1 MLIYENQKVV
11 IKTTTTI
18 SISLLFSW
26 WFNNNTPITSL
37 IRTFMNENASVSKI
51 LDIFLYSALCY
62 TELWLFTPN
71 IFAFT
76 PNIFAF
82 TPNSLTEH
90 FFVYRTHFHLFFKQ
104 LTLYI

>member
-1 MLIYENQKVV
+1 
-11 IKTTTTI
+11 
-18 SISLLFSW
+18 
-26 WFNNNTPITSL
+26 
-37 IRTFMNENASVSKI
+37 MNENASVSKI

-76 PNIFAF
+76 PN
-82 TPNSLTEH
+82 SLTEH